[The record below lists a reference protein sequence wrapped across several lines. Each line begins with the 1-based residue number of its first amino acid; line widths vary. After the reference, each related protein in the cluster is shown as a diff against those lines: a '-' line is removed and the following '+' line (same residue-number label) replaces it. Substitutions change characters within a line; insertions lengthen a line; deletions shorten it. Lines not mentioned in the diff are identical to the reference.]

1 MDHFTDAYAEF
12 INETLH
18 YTLPSTWFYK
28 QEIYQV
34 ADVATALLVT
44 YDSVADDHRE
54 YHVGAT
60 WEQFISR
67 MAKVKSDWADFSKEV
82 MLRFGEHPSKTML
95 GWEGRTILFHKGWQQ
110 SPILEP
116 RHRKGRRRRVPHRQ
130 LHVVGRSDSISD

>member
-1 MDHFTDAYAEF
+1 
-12 INETLH
+12 
-18 YTLPSTWFYK
+18 
-28 QEIYQV
+28 V
-34 ADVATALLVT
+34 ADAATALLVT

-67 MAKVKSDWADFSKEV
+67 MARVKADWADFSKEV

-116 RHRKGRRRRVPHRQ
+116 RHR
-130 LHVVGRSDSISD
+130 